1 MPGST
6 TIRPGHGVDPIEHA
20 DALRLTSL
28 MKELHRLLTEE
39 GPDRLTD
46 AQIAALRAGDGLH
59 REGLTDWVERI
70 ARDLERAT
78 A

>member
-6 TIRPGHGVDPIEHA
+6 TIRPGHGADAIEHLEA
-20 DALRLTSL
+20 VRMTSL
-28 MKELHRLLTEE
+28 MKELHRLLTAP

-46 AQIAALRAGDGLH
+46 AQVAALSGGEAQG
-59 REGLTDWVERI
+59 REEFTDWLGHVV
-70 ARDLERAT
+70 RDLEKAT